1 MTKKHTK
8 LAFACLSALL
18 ICAGCVEENLD
29 EQNRLPALDGDE
41 ITFGARAGFENSGPN
56 TKTIYGG
63 EGDFGYYTDDNG
75 RVIES
80 IRWNYD
86 TDKIQIYCPESES
99 TGFAEA
105 HYKVLEG
112 QDNTGNSYSYL
123 QKTGDASIRW
133 ANETTPHN
141 FYAMY
146 PSNEMFEGDEAVTL
160 KSGVKMVG
168 TTLNATIPVS
178 QSPEGALIRDKRK
191 DVNGIETEF
200 TQYTAKPNMNFAYM
214 AAKTTGVTKLD
225 KNGNVQGVSL
235 TFVPIVT
242 AVQIELSMP
251 SKSGIDYDDINI
263 GEIYIEG
270 TNIAGDFTADLNNW
284 DPSSTSSPY
293 PSCTNVNGS
302 NKITV
307 STWQIDENNN
317 RVPLLL
323 KDGESL
329 VFTVFLSPAA
339 GTNGIVSNLKI
350 TYSEVGGNG
359 PSKTMTGVNIRPHI
373 KTVIKAFKLPEEAIS
388 IDNSKWVEVLPD
400 DVELGGLSIP
410 GSGNTFSYNHSDN
423 AVKSQTLYFKH
434 QWKQGIRAFEIT
446 SDQQKTLFKD
456 EVVKC
461 NAEPMGLTI
470 SNVFDS
476 LKTQLSTYPD
486 EFALVILNYQ
496 SEGSTYPRDVPAYA
510 SKVAKFYDDYTAAY
524 REEVGDPQAEIFK
537 LYSPGLKLSD
547 VRGKIMLVMRTT
559 QEDEDPVSD
568 FYGTTQDGQ
577 SSGGVIN
584 AIGTRNILAVDGCG
598 SGKDK
603 WRRRGYTVNGVPALN
618 IWDSGGNDAVSEGVL
633 IENYLVGTGSS
644 NNADAA
650 TWAYSW
656 EDNVEVPEN
665 YGGNF
670 SYYCTTGN
678 SETSFRV
685 WYQEWARVVPEG
697 GVIYSAGNCRPSMLS
712 NERIYYFVKWRGS
725 YNEKLTHAKKAF
737 ASAINGDNFDVDGDQ
752 VPDSH
757 VFINSLC
764 GYFVDN
770 TSTYSNSCI
779 PWMESPC
786 SHSHFLGGRL
796 SWDTGGLKGNIAALA
811 TRINNDFYNYV
822 LSAGLDQTSGP
833 TGVVMMDRVSNK
845 SADGGSYYLP
855 GVIIGNNF
863 KY

>member
-8 LAFACLSALL
+8 FAFACLSALL

-63 EGDFGYYTDDNG
+63 EGDFGYYTDNG

-112 QDNTGNSYSYL
+112 QDNTGNTYSYL

-168 TTLNATIPVS
+168 TTLTATIPVS
-178 QSPEGALIRDKRK
+178 QSPEGALIQDKRK
-191 DVNGIETEF
+191 DANGNETEF

-225 KNGNVQGVSL
+225 KDGNVQGVSL

-251 SKSGIDYDDINI
+251 YQSGIDYDNINI

-270 TNIAGDFTADLNNW
+270 TNIAGDFTADLQNW

-293 PSCTNVNGS
+293 PSCTNVSGS

-307 STWQIDENNN
+307 STWQVDENNN
-317 RVPLLL
+317 RVPLSL

-339 GTNGIVSNLKI
+339 GTNGKVNDLKV
-350 TYSEVGGNG
+350 TYSEMGGNG
-359 PSKTMTGVNIRPHI
+359 PSKTMKDVNIKPHI
-373 KTVIKAFKLPEEAIS
+373 KTVVKAFKLPDEAIS
-388 IDNSKWVEVLPD
+388 VDNSRWVEVLPD
-400 DVELGGLSIP
+400 DVEMEGLSIP
-410 GSGNTFSYNHSDN
+410 GTGNSFSYSHTDEDLQ
-423 AVKSQTLYFKH
+423 AQTLTFDQ
-434 QWKQGIRAFEIT
+434 QWNLGIRAFEVST
-446 SDQQKTLFKD
+446 CRDKSDFGNQEIICNGEIMTKTVD
-456 EVVKC
+456 GVKS
-461 NAEPMGLTI
+461 NLTVNDVFSLI
-470 SNVFDS
+470 SD
-476 LKTQLSTYPD
+476 KLSVNEN
-486 EFALVILNYQ
+486 EFAMVILNYKPYN
-496 SEGSTYPRDVPAYA
+496 SYSRNAGDYA
-510 SKVAKFYDDYTAAY
+510 QKVVSFYDKYTSEY
-524 REEVGDPQAEIFK
+524 RERTGDANAEIFK
-537 LYSPGLKLSD
+537 MYSPHTKLSD
-547 VRGKIMLVMRTT
+547 VRGKIMLIMRTN
-559 QEDEDPVSD
+559 QEDEDPATDYTAVK
-568 FYGTTQDGQ
+568 T
-577 SSGGVIN
+577 
-584 AIGTRNILAVDGCG
+584 AIGNKNILAVDGCG
-598 SGKDK
+598 SAKDK
-603 WRRRGYTVNGVPALN
+603 WGRRGYSINGKPALN
-618 IWDSGGNDAVSEGVL
+618 IWDSDGDITGELV
-633 IENYLVGTGSS
+633 ENYMIGTSATNNVNDVNWEKLSS
-644 NNADAA
+644 INVPAD
-650 TWAYSW
+650 YS
-656 EDNVEVPEN
+656 
-665 YGGNF
+665 GNF
-670 SYYCTTGN
+670 SYNCTTGN
-678 SETSFRV
+678 NESFKI
-685 WYQEWARVVPEG
+685 WYQEWSRIVPNDINYYLGSCRVNEG
-697 GVIYSAGNCRPSMLS
+697 SIINTNYVYT
-712 NERIYYFVKWRGS
+712 YYYIHWFES
-725 YNEKLTHAKKAF
+725 YTEKINHAKSAF
-737 ASAINGDNFDVDGDQ
+737 IAAINGGEIDSDGNGKTEA
-752 VPDSH
+752 H

-764 GYFVDN
+764 GYFVD
-770 TSTYSNSCI
+770 SSETYNNSCI
-779 PWMESPC
+779 PYISVPDLHT
-786 SHSHFLGGRL
+786 SHGWWGSELSMGSQAGGE
-796 SWDTGGLKGNIAALA
+796 KGNIGALA
-811 TRINNDFYNYV
+811 TKINNDFYNYV
-822 LSAGLDQTSGP
+822 LQAGLGNSTGP

-845 SADGGSYYLP
+845 AADGGSYYLP